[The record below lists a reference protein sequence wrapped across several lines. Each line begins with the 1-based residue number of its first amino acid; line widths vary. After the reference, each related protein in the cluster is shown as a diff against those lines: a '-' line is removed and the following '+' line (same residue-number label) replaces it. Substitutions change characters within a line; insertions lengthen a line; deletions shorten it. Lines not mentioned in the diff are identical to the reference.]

1 MTELELSLVN
11 AKNKKPAHF
20 HIELIIIL
28 KHCVAGLER
37 ILKTYLRPFLAI
49 ECWPLMVFTCND
61 LTAWCTIQWTQF

>member
-1 MTELELSLVN
+1 MTELELRLVN

-49 ECWPLMVFTCND
+49 EC
-61 LTAWCTIQWTQF
+61 